1 MAHWILKTE
10 PSTYSFAD
18 LRRDK
23 RTRWDGIT
31 NAQALKFLREMA
43 VGDECMIYHSGDERA
58 LVGYAKVI
66 RAAYIDDGQADP
78 RLVSVDIAAGVPFPH
93 PVPLAAIKADGAFA
107 QLGLV
112 RQGRLSVVPVPA
124 PAYERLVQL
133 ANGMGDRRSGAV
145 RTRR

>member
-1 MAHWILKTE
+1 MAYWILKTE
-10 PSTYSFAD
+10 PSEYSFAD

-31 NAQALKFLREMA
+31 NAQALKSLREMA
-43 VGDECMIYHSGDERA
+43 VGDECLMYHSGDERA

-66 RAAYIDDGQADP
+66 RAAYVPEAQADP
-78 RLVSVDIAAGVPFPH
+78 RLVSVDIAAGAPLPQ

-112 RQGRLSVVPVPA
+112 RQGRLSVVPVP
-124 PAYERLVQL
+124 PPMHERLL
-133 ANGMGDRRSGAV
+133 RMAGA
-145 RTRR
+145 RTK